1 MKIFCFI
8 KILFIIK
15 ALVSGC
21 IALVLNENVS
31 ESSHSVP
38 RLDTPAF
45 PKEFSRA
52 VIKLVGRYLLA
63 IKVCQSIKLNSLV
76 VFCFL

>member
-1 MKIFCFI
+1 M
-8 KILFIIK
+8 
-15 ALVSGC
+15 VSGC
-21 IALVLNENVS
+21 ITLVLNENVS

-38 RLDTPAF
+38 RFDTPAF

-63 IKVCQSIKLNSLV
+63 IRVNQEDSIRRNTYI
-76 VFCFL
+76 VFCFYIESTEFRSFDWK

>member
-1 MKIFCFI
+1 M
-8 KILFIIK
+8 
-15 ALVSGC
+15 VSGC

-38 RLDTPAF
+38 RFDTPAF

-63 IKVCQSIKLNSLV
+63 IKVNQRFQIEIYYYYLFFSVYRINLI
-76 VFCFL
+76 

>member
-1 MKIFCFI
+1 MFSFQ
-8 KILFIIK
+8 
-15 ALVSGC
+15 ALISGC

-63 IKVCQSIKLNSLV
+63 IKVSSLKS
-76 VFCFL
+76 VFRKMHRSSS

>member
-1 MKIFCFI
+1 
-8 KILFIIK
+8 
-15 ALVSGC
+15 
-21 IALVLNENVS
+21 VLNENVS

-63 IKVCQSIKLNSLV
+63 IRVNQEDSISTYSYLFFSL
-76 VFCFL
+76 

>member
-1 MKIFCFI
+1 
-8 KILFIIK
+8 
-15 ALVSGC
+15 LVSGC

-38 RLDTPAF
+38 RFDTPAF

-63 IKVCQSIKLNSLV
+63 IRVNQLFSTKLYLSFFINRINQI
-76 VFCFL
+76 

>member
-1 MKIFCFI
+1 
-8 KILFIIK
+8 
-15 ALVSGC
+15 LVSGC

-63 IKVCQSIKLNSLV
+63 IRVSLSTSKQLKYNTIV
-76 VFCFL
+76 LVL

>member
-1 MKIFCFI
+1 
-8 KILFIIK
+8 
-15 ALVSGC
+15 LVSGC

-63 IKVCQSIKLNSLV
+63 IKVKLIILN
-76 VFCFL
+76 

>member
-1 MKIFCFI
+1 M
-8 KILFIIK
+8 
-15 ALVSGC
+15 VSGC

-38 RLDTPAF
+38 RFDTPAF

-63 IKVCQSIKLNSLV
+63 IRVNQEGFIRRDSD
-76 VFCFL
+76 CFLFIESTEFRSIDGR